1 MRGIWTWWS
10 ESDSPETTGSVES
23 YRRMSRR
30 SCIAGELRILG
41 QCVSLA
47 SPMNSATVVSVL
59 WRDVAAVACLALI
72 EERGKGWLCVIGV
85 KSLHDT
91 G

>member
-1 MRGIWTWWS
+1 
-10 ESDSPETTGSVES
+10 
-23 YRRMSRR
+23 
-30 SCIAGELRILG
+30 
-41 QCVSLA
+41 
-47 SPMNSATVVSVL
+47 MNSATVVSVL

-72 EERGKGWLCVIGV
+72 EERGKGWLSVIGV